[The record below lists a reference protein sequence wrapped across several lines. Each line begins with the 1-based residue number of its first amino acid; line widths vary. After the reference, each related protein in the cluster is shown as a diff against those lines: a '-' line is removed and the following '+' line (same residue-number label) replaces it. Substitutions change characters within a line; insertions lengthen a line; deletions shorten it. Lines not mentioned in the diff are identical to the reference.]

1 MSNVGICCANFWLC
15 CVSFH
20 WHYDKLS
27 TMYVCVCLGS
37 TCSQAQHETESIES
51 DVPAPPKN
59 AAAGGKASLQPERTP
74 VLAKEIEAILFYTYI

>member
-1 MSNVGICCANFWLC
+1 MLTFGCVVFLFIGIMINCRQC
-15 CVSFH
+15 
-20 WHYDKLS
+20 
-27 TMYVCVCLGS
+27 MCVCLGS